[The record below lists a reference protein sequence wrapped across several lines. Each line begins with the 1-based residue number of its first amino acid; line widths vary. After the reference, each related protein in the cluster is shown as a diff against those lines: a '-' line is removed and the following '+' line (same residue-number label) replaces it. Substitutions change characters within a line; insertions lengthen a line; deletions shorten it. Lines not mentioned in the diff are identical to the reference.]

1 MLLSK
6 EQYTQETGLEPT
18 PEMQFV
24 DPIEEADAPVELSGV
39 DITQSQMERN
49 NAYSSYMAKWDH
61 FPSNA
66 PPEKDYDYNLA
77 MPNEYVG
84 TPHEVEY
91 MKTKN
96 TAQADWVTGNID
108 REQRNIKIEEEGGVG
123 TFAAGMAAAILSPE
137 SALAMAIPA
146 GAVLSK
152 GMKMR
157 VSGALGMEAGVTT
170 ASVAAGEAMLHETQ
184 TERTLEESVFAVGA
198 SVLFT
203 GALTGAGYAFNDVN
217 IAARTMENTMATV
230 EAKPAITEV
239 TPEIRQ
245 DASAAETIDALP
257 EVVQKELDKKY
268 QPLIDEATAVIN
280 DLNAQRAGNTDP
292 NFLKAEFEAA
302 RLRLDDIQTGMK
314 AEQVQL
320 GRKMSQVKNPRLY
333 RALGYISPITR
344 LATSKSHRTRVLSAQ
359 LLTSPLQQI
368 RNQYG
373 ETLGPSVENVAD
385 AFTHTSTLATKTAVD
400 DQYKVYKSAYK
411 QGLTDNDMDF
421 DEFSR
426 QISYTL
432 RDGDINTNPVIQNA
446 AKTIRAEV
454 MKPIEDRM
462 MDMGMIKKDFE
473 GLENLTRDDLS
484 DYVEGE
490 DLDSL
495 FRKDGDGNEYI
506 NAKRAAE
513 LPPETKEALAKK
525 GLLVTKAALPK
536 GDTSYLHRAYDFQR
550 IQNNKEGFEDDL
562 IEIFRQ
568 DAIERL
574 DEDIAIKE
582 DELDYLRF
590 QKGDTAKDIQGERTA
605 DEFSTQKK
613 KKIADLEKKIANQ
626 KRARTQYNNDLLRRA
641 KTHDTTDWPEYEKVL
656 LKAEAKDAE
665 LKESF
670 KQMREL
676 RGSKLDV
683 DSRIAQA
690 KWDLKLA
697 KEGYDANRL
706 VMEAQLSTAAKE
718 VRESILSEKWNS
730 NSRLQSFRAGPLK
743 KRVID
748 IPSNK
753 IQKWLVNDI
762 QELNTRWMLGVA
774 PELALREKFG
784 WNDGGDIDVLMKD
797 TINDTLDEYNVMAR
811 VAKTDK
817 ERRKLHKERETV
829 EKDLGASYAMIM
841 GRYRMPETP
850 NGFLDNA
857 AKELR
862 KFQFTTKLGMM
873 TISALPDLGHIIM
886 RRGMGGTARYMKN
899 FALMSEATKKQHE
912 VAKAASLG
920 IDLAT
925 NERARRLFLNDTI
938 DPLTAQNKFQNTT
951 DKAVDLFGKAT
962 GMPYWNAGL
971 KTMVG
976 SIYSDE
982 ILKAAVKSTKGQLSV
997 KDMAAFANNGLG
1009 KQELKEIAESFKA
1022 QKGESEIDGVF
1033 LADLQQWDP
1042 ALAERFKLALLKE
1055 TEMTI
1060 VTPGKGDLPLVA
1072 HSFAGKL
1079 VFQFKSFAM
1088 AANNRI
1094 LLATLDDMNYKKVSG
1109 AISMV
1114 GMGAMSYVL
1123 RETLKGNEPDMDP
1136 QRLINEGLE
1145 RSGLFAFWSDPN
1157 SMVEKAT
1164 AGEFHMGRLWEEL
1177 GITEEAGMSSRYAS
1191 RNMLGSF
1198 LGVNA
1203 GTVQDIGMVTSAL
1216 ASGEW
1221 SESDLRAI
1229 RRAIYMN
1236 NLWLLHSSFSRMEEN

>member
-1 MLLSK
+1 MLLSR
-6 EQYTQETGLEPT
+6 EQYTQETGVEPT

-24 DPIEEADAPVELSGV
+24 DPVEETAAPDEVSGIDV
-39 DITQSQMERN
+39 MQSQMERN
-49 NAYSSYMAKWDH
+49 NVYSSYLAKWEH
-61 FPSNA
+61 FPSGA

-84 TPHEVEY
+84 TPHEAEY
-91 MKTKN
+91 MKTTN
-96 TAQADWVTGNID
+96 TAQADWVTGNLE
-108 REQRNIKIEEEGGVG
+108 REQRNIKIEQEGGAG
-123 TFAAGMAAAILSPE
+123 TFVAGMAAAALSPE
-137 SALAMAIPA
+137 SAAAMAIPA

-157 VSGALGMEAGVTT
+157 VTGALAAEAGVTT
-170 ASVAAGEAMLHETQ
+170 ASVAAGEALLHQTQ
-184 TERTLEESVFAVGA
+184 TERTIEESVFAVGA

-203 GALTGAGYAFNDVN
+203 GALTGAGYKFNDVQA
-217 IAARTMENTMATV
+217 AARSMEDTMATV
-230 EAKPAITEV
+230 EARPAITEI

-257 EVVQKELDKKY
+257 GVVQRELDEKY
-268 QPLIDEATAVIN
+268 QPLMDEAQAVLDN
-280 DLNAQRAGNTDP
+280 LNAQKAGNTDP
-292 NFLKAEFEAA
+292 NFLKTEFEAA
-302 RLRLDDIQTGMK
+302 RLRLDEIQTGMK

-344 LATSKSHRTRVLSAQ
+344 LATSKSHRARVLSAQ
-359 LLTSPLQQI
+359 MLTSPLQQI

-373 ETLGPSVENVAD
+373 ETLGASVENMAD
-385 AFTHTSTLATKTAVD
+385 SFTHTSTLATKQTVD

-411 QGLTDNDMDF
+411 QGLTDTDMDF

-426 QISYTL
+426 QISYAL
-432 RDGDINTNPVIQNA
+432 RDGDQHTNPAIQSA
-446 AKTIRAEV
+446 AETLRSTV

-462 MDMGMIKKDFE
+462 MNMGMIKKDFE
-473 GLENLTRDDLS
+473 GFENLTREQLS
-484 DYVEGE
+484 DYVEAE
-490 DLDSL
+490 DLDRL

-506 NAKRAAE
+506 DAKRAAK
-513 LPPETKEALAKK
+513 LPLDTKEILANQDM
-525 GLLVTKAALPK
+525 LVTKAALPK

-568 DAIERL
+568 DAITRL
-574 DEDIAIKE
+574 DDDIALKE
-582 DELDYLRF
+582 DELDYLTF
-590 QKGDTAKDIQGERTA
+590 QRGDTATDVQGKRTA
-605 DEFSTQKK
+605 DEFSAQKK
-613 KKIADLEKKIANQ
+613 KKMADLEKKIANQ
-626 KRARTQYNNDLLRRA
+626 KRSRTQYNNDLLRRA

-670 KQMREL
+670 KEMREL
-676 RGSKLDV
+676 RGSKMDT

-690 KWDLKLA
+690 KWDVKLA

-706 VMEAQLSTAAKE
+706 VLEAQLSTAAKE
-718 VRESILSEKWNS
+718 VREAILSENWNV
-730 NSRLQSFRAGPLK
+730 NSRIKSFKAGPLK
-743 KRVID
+743 ERVID
-748 IPSNK
+748 IPSSK
-753 IQKWLVNDI
+753 IQKWLINDI
-762 QELNTRWMLGVA
+762 QELNTRWMMGVA
-774 PELALREKFG
+774 PELALREKFDWG
-784 WNDGGDIDVLMKD
+784 DGGDIDVLMKD
-797 TINDTLDEYNVMAR
+797 TINETLDEYNAMAR
-811 VAKTDK
+811 AAKTDK
-817 ERRKLHKERETV
+817 ERRRLHKERDTV
-829 EKDLGASYAMIM
+829 QKDLGASYEMIM

-899 FALMSEATKKQHE
+899 FALMSDATKKQHE
-912 VAKAASLG
+912 VARAASLG

-925 NERARRLFLNDTI
+925 NERARRLFLNDTV
-938 DPLTAQNKFQNTT
+938 DPLTAQSKFQNTT
-951 DKAVDLFGKAT
+951 DKAVDFFGKAT

-982 ILKAAVKSTKGQLSV
+982 ILKAAVKSTKGQLSA
-997 KDMAAFANNGLG
+997 KDTAAFANNGLG
-1009 KQELKEIAESFKA
+1009 KQELKEIADAFKA

-1033 LADLQQWDP
+1033 LADLKQWDP

-1114 GMGAMSYVL
+1114 GMGAMGYVL
-1123 RETLKGNEPDMDP
+1123 RETLKGKEPDMDP

-1164 AGEFHMGRLWEEL
+1164 AGEVHMGRLWEEL

-1203 GTVQDIGMVTSAL
+1203 GTVQDIGMITSAM

-1236 NLWLLHSSFSRMEEN
+1236 NLWLLHSSFSRMEEK